1 MTNDLTTDIDN
12 LSQDKLMALI
22 GQETDSG
29 GGDGT
34 LLSRL
39 SINYDSEDADG
50 NLIKRGL
57 FKVDSQQH
65 GVIYAEKVSFRPFFN
80 TYQYKKYDEEN
91 EENNYKSVMFTSW
104 TDAKPDTNGTEAC
117 GSIPRS
123 MRDGL
128 EIADKIEQDKI
139 TCFRNVFGLVTIKGK
154 DSKGKEASLVNEPA
168 LYRVRGVNFLP
179 IGEQLKSLSKRNKIM
194 LNTVLEFFGTEKH
207 TNGSVTYFVAKIKDS
222 NKDVKF
228 SEEDKK
234 VFNMFKDHIKNEND
248 YVKREY
254 AEALKR
260 KHKASTTADDLDD
273 EILLEEMSA

>member
-12 LSQDKLMALI
+12 LSSDKLMALI

-29 GGDGT
+29 GDST
-34 LLSRL
+34 ILSRL

-57 FKVDSQQH
+57 FKIDSQQH

-104 TDAKPDTNGTEAC
+104 TDAKPDTNGTESC
-117 GSIPRS
+117 GSVPRS
-123 MRDGL
+123 MRDDL
-128 EIADKIEQDKI
+128 DIAAKIEQDKI

-154 DSKGKEASLVNEPA
+154 NSKGEDASLVNEPA

-228 SEEDKK
+228 SDEDKK
-234 VFNMFKDHIKNEND
+234 VFNMFKEHIKNEND
-248 YVKREY
+248 YVKKEY

>member
-12 LSQDKLMALI
+12 LSSDKLMALI

-29 GGDGT
+29 GDST
-34 LLSRL
+34 ILSRL

-117 GSIPRS
+117 GSVPRS
-123 MRDGL
+123 MRDDL
-128 EIADKIEQDKI
+128 DIAAKIEQDKI

-154 DSKGKEASLVNEPA
+154 NSKGEDASLVNEPA

-228 SEEDKK
+228 SDEDKK
-234 VFNMFKDHIKNEND
+234 VFNMFKEHIKNEND
-248 YVKREY
+248 YVKKEY

>member
-12 LSQDKLMALI
+12 LSSDKLMALI

-29 GGDGT
+29 GDST
-34 LLSRL
+34 ILSRL

-117 GSIPRS
+117 GSVPRS
-123 MRDGL
+123 MRDDL
-128 EIADKIEQDKI
+128 DIAAKIEQDKI

-154 DSKGKEASLVNEPA
+154 NSKGEDASLVNEPA

-228 SEEDKK
+228 SDEDKK
-234 VFNMFKDHIKNEND
+234 VFNMFKEHIKNENE
-248 YVKREY
+248 YVKKEY

>member
-12 LSQDKLMALI
+12 LSSDKLMALI

-29 GGDGT
+29 GDST
-34 LLSRL
+34 ILSRL
-39 SINYDSEDADG
+39 SINYESEDADG

-104 TDAKPDTNGTEAC
+104 TDAKPDTNGTESC
-117 GSIPRS
+117 GSVPRS
-123 MRDGL
+123 MRDDL
-128 EIADKIEQDKI
+128 DIAAKIEQDKI

-154 DSKGKEASLVNEPA
+154 NSKGEDASLVNEPA

-228 SEEDKK
+228 SDEDKK
-234 VFNMFKDHIKNEND
+234 VFNMFKEHIKNEND
-248 YVKREY
+248 YVKKEY
-254 AEALKR
+254 AEALKI
-260 KHKASTTADDLDD
+260 KHKASTTADDLND

>member
-12 LSQDKLMALI
+12 LSSDKLMALI

-29 GGDGT
+29 GDST
-34 LLSRL
+34 ILSRL

-117 GSIPRS
+117 GSVPRS
-123 MRDGL
+123 MRDDL
-128 EIADKIEQDKI
+128 DIAAKIEQDKI

-154 DSKGKEASLVNEPA
+154 NSKGEDASLVNEPA

-228 SEEDKK
+228 SDEDKK
-234 VFNMFKDHIKNEND
+234 VFNMFKEHIKNENE
-248 YVKREY
+248 YVKKEY

-260 KHKASTTADDLDD
+260 KHKASTTSDDLDD

>member
-29 GGDGT
+29 GDST
-34 LLSRL
+34 ILSRL

-104 TDAKPDTNGTEAC
+104 TDAKPDTNGTESC

-179 IGEQLKSLSKRNKIM
+179 IGEQLKSLSKTNKIM

-234 VFNMFKDHIKNEND
+234 VFNMFKEHIKNEND
-248 YVKREY
+248 YVKKEY

>member
-12 LSQDKLMALI
+12 LSSDKLMALI

-29 GGDGT
+29 GDST
-34 LLSRL
+34 ILSRL

-117 GSIPRS
+117 GSVPRS
-123 MRDGL
+123 MRDDL
-128 EIADKIEQDKI
+128 DIAAKIEQDKI

-154 DSKGKEASLVNEPA
+154 NSKGEDASLVNEPA

-234 VFNMFKDHIKNEND
+234 VFNMFKEHIKNEND
-248 YVKREY
+248 YVKKEY

>member
-12 LSQDKLMALI
+12 LSSDKLMALI

-29 GGDGT
+29 GDST
-34 LLSRL
+34 ILSRL
-39 SINYDSEDADG
+39 SINYESEDADG

-104 TDAKPDTNGTEAC
+104 TDAKPDTNGTESC
-117 GSIPRS
+117 GSVPRS
-123 MRDGL
+123 MRDDL
-128 EIADKIEQDKI
+128 DIAAKIEQDKI

-154 DSKGKEASLVNEPA
+154 NSKGEDASLVNEPA

-228 SEEDKK
+228 SDEDKK
-234 VFNMFKDHIKNEND
+234 VFNMFKEHIRNENE
-248 YVKREY
+248 YVKKQY
-254 AEALKR
+254 AEALKI